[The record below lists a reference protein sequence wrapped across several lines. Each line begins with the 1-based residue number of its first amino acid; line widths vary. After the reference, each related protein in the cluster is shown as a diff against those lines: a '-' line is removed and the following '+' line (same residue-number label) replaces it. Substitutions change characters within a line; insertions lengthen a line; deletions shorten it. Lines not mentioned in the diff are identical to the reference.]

1 MQNSYY
7 DTTVAY
13 CGTQG
18 SFSEIAARKL
28 FPKGKLLP
36 CASFR
41 KAYEE
46 AHLGKADFAL
56 LPIENSYAGEVAATL
71 DLLYHG
77 ELAVEELYEMK
88 IEQNLVG
95 IKGTTLEDVTTVIS
109 HPQALA
115 QCAEYIAVHEFAEI
129 VSENTA
135 FAAKAVA
142 DKGSK
147 SLAAIAS
154 RACAELY
161 GLEVIAADI
170 AESRENTTRFA
181 LLSAR
186 PQVKRT
192 GEHLI
197 LLFAVGDRSGALA
210 DALQVI
216 ARHGYNMKS
225 LHSRPLKDRPWQYYF
240 YVEAEGEGS
249 ENALVEELKECCDNA
264 KIAGRFL
271 PDKQIK

>member
-1 MQNSYY
+1 MNQDNQIKV
-7 DTTVAY
+7 TY

-18 SFSEIAARKL
+18 SFSEIAAKKL
-28 FPKGKLLP
+28 FPKGELIACP
-36 CASFR
+36 SF
-41 KAYEE
+41 KEAYD
-46 AHLGKADFAL
+46 LVTRGKADAAL
-56 LPIENSYAGEVAATL
+56 LPIENSYAGEVAATV
-71 DLLYHG
+71 DLLYRG
-77 ELAVEELYEMK
+77 SLAVKDVYQMK

-95 IKGTTLEDVTTVIS
+95 VKGATLADVTTVVS

-115 QCAEYIAVHEFAEI
+115 QCAEYIAAHKFAEV

-161 GLEVIAADI
+161 GLSVIAADI

-181 LLSAR
+181 LFTKVSEN
-186 PQVKRT
+186 KRE

-210 DALQVI
+210 EALAII
-216 ARHGYNMKS
+216 ARYGYNMKS

-240 YVEAEGEGS
+240 YVEAEGSGE
-249 ENALVEELKECCDNA
+249 EDALLSSLKDCCADA

-271 PDKQIK
+271 PDLEIK

>member
-1 MQNSYY
+1 MNDEKQI
-7 DTTVAY
+7 TVAY

-18 SFSEIAARKL
+18 SFSEIATSKL
-28 FPKGKLLP
+28 FPKGKLVP
-36 CASFR
+36 CPSFQA
-41 KAYEE
+41 AYD
-46 AHLGKADFAL
+46 LVTSGKADQAL
-56 LPIENSYAGEVAATL
+56 LPIENSYAGEVAATV
-71 DLLYHG
+71 DLLYRG
-77 ELAVEELYEMK
+77 DLLVRDLYEMK

-95 IKGTTLEDVTTVIS
+95 VNGATLEDVTTVIS

-115 QCAEYIAVHEFAEI
+115 QCAEYIAAHKFSEV

-142 DKGSK
+142 DKGTK

-154 RACAELY
+154 RACAEIY
-161 GLEVIAADI
+161 GLTVIAADI

-181 LLSAR
+181 LFTRAEG
-186 PQVKRT
+186 QKRQ

-210 DALQVI
+210 DALSII
-216 ARHGYNMKS
+216 ARYGYNMKS

-240 YVEAEGEGS
+240 YVEAEGHGE
-249 ENALVEELKECCDNA
+249 EAALLESLKNCCADA

-271 PDKQIK
+271 PGLQIL

>member
-1 MQNSYY
+1 MKDEAQ
-7 DTTVAY
+7 TKIAY

-18 SFSEIAARKL
+18 SFSEIAAGKL

-36 CASFR
+36 CPSFQA
-41 KAYEE
+41 AYDLVVKGD
-46 AHLGKADFAL
+46 AQAAL
-56 LPIENSYAGEVAATL
+56 LPIENSYAGEVAATV
-71 DLLYHG
+71 DLLYRG
-77 ELAVEELYEMK
+77 SLKVKDVYEMK

-95 IKGTTLEDVTTVIS
+95 VKGASLEDVNTVVS

-115 QCAEYIAVHEFAEI
+115 QCAEYIAAHKFSEI

-142 DKGSK
+142 DKGAK
-147 SLAAIAS
+147 NLAAIAS

-161 GLEVIAADI
+161 GLEVIAENI

-181 LLSAR
+181 LFT
-186 PQVKRT
+186 QGEEKKRE

-210 DALQVI
+210 EALQII
-216 ARHGYNMKS
+216 ARYGYNMKS

-240 YVEAEGEGS
+240 YVEAEGDGS
-249 ENALVEELKECCDNA
+249 EDALLNGLKGCCADV

-271 PDKQIK
+271 PGLQIL

>member
-1 MQNSYY
+1 MKDEAQ
-7 DTTVAY
+7 TKIAY

-18 SFSEIAARKL
+18 SFSEIAAGKL

-36 CASFR
+36 CPSFQA
-41 KAYEE
+41 AYDLVIKGD
-46 AHLGKADFAL
+46 AQAAL
-56 LPIENSYAGEVAATL
+56 LPIENSYAGEVAATV
-71 DLLYHG
+71 DLLYRG
-77 ELAVEELYEMK
+77 SLKVKDVYEMK

-95 IKGTTLEDVTTVIS
+95 VKGASLEDVNTVVS

-115 QCAEYIAVHEFAEI
+115 QCAEYIAAHKFSEI

-142 DKGSK
+142 DKGAK
-147 SLAAIAS
+147 NLAAIAS

-161 GLEVIAADI
+161 GLEVIAENI

-181 LLSAR
+181 LFT
-186 PQVKRT
+186 QGEGEKRE

-210 DALQVI
+210 EALQII
-216 ARHGYNMKS
+216 ARYGYNMKS

-240 YVEAEGEGS
+240 YVEAEGDGS
-249 ENALVEELKECCDNA
+249 EDALLNGLKDCCADV

-271 PDKQIK
+271 PGLQIL

>member
-1 MQNSYY
+1 MKDEAQ
-7 DTTVAY
+7 TKIAY

-18 SFSEIAARKL
+18 SFSEIAAGKL

-36 CASFR
+36 CPSFQA
-41 KAYEE
+41 AYDLVVKGD
-46 AHLGKADFAL
+46 AQAAL
-56 LPIENSYAGEVAATL
+56 LPIENSYAGEVAATV
-71 DLLYHG
+71 DLLYRG
-77 ELAVEELYEMK
+77 SLKVKDVYEMK

-95 IKGTTLEDVTTVIS
+95 VKGASLEDVNTVVS

-115 QCAEYIAVHEFAEI
+115 QCAEYIAAHKFSEI

-142 DKGSK
+142 DKGAK
-147 SLAAIAS
+147 NLAAIAS

-161 GLEVIAADI
+161 GLEVIAENV

-181 LLSAR
+181 LFT
-186 PQVKRT
+186 QGEGKKRES
-192 GEHLI
+192 EHLI

-210 DALQVI
+210 EALQII
-216 ARHGYNMKS
+216 ARYGYNMKS

-240 YVEAEGEGS
+240 YVEAEGNGS
-249 ENALVEELKECCDNA
+249 EDALLNGLKDCCADV

-271 PDKQIK
+271 PGLQIL

>member
-1 MQNSYY
+1 MKDEAQ
-7 DTTVAY
+7 TKIAY

-18 SFSEIAARKL
+18 SFSEIAAGKL

-36 CASFR
+36 CPSFQA
-41 KAYEE
+41 AYDLVVKGD
-46 AHLGKADFAL
+46 AQAAL
-56 LPIENSYAGEVAATL
+56 LPIENSYAGEVAATV
-71 DLLYHG
+71 DLLYRG
-77 ELAVEELYEMK
+77 SLKVKDVYEMK

-95 IKGTTLEDVTTVIS
+95 VKGASLEDVNTVVS

-115 QCAEYIAVHEFAEI
+115 QCAEYIAAHKFSEI

-161 GLEVIAADI
+161 GLEVIAENV

-181 LLSAR
+181 LFT
-186 PQVKRT
+186 QGEGKKRDS
-192 GEHLI
+192 EHLI
-197 LLFAVGDRSGALA
+197 LLFAVGDLSGALA
-210 DALQVI
+210 EALAII
-216 ARHGYNMKS
+216 ARYGYNMKS

-240 YVEAEGEGS
+240 YVEAEGSGE
-249 ENALVEELKECCDNA
+249 EDALLHSLKDCCVDA

-271 PDKQIK
+271 PGLQIL

>member
-1 MQNSYY
+1 MAQKKSL
-7 DTTVAY
+7 TVAY

-18 SFSEIAARKL
+18 SFGEIAASRL
-28 FPKGKLLP
+28 FPNGKLLA
-36 CASFR
+36 CSSFQEAYAS
-41 KAYEE
+41 A
-46 AHLGKADFAL
+46 LDGKADRAL
-56 LPIENSYAGEVAATL
+56 LPIENSYAGEVSATL
-71 DLLYHG
+71 DLLYRG
-77 ELAVEELYEMK
+77 SLTAVDLFEMK
-88 IEQNLVG
+88 IEQCLVG
-95 IKGTTLEDVTTVIS
+95 VPGAKLDEIKTVIS

-115 QCAEYIAVHEFAEI
+115 QCADYIAAHAFREV

-142 DKGSK
+142 EQQEK

-161 GLEVIAADI
+161 GLQVLEADI

-181 LLSAR
+181 LLAKTAAD
-186 PQVKRT
+186 KRD

-210 DALQVI
+210 EALQII
-216 ARHGYNMKS
+216 ARYGYNMKS
-225 LHSRPLKDRPWQYYF
+225 LHSRPLKDKPWQYYF
-240 YVEAEGEGS
+240 YVEAEGAGE
-249 ENALVEELKECCDNA
+249 EIRLLTELKKCCAEA

-271 PDKQIK
+271 PDLTL

>member
-1 MQNSYY
+1 MNQDNQIKV
-7 DTTVAY
+7 TY

-18 SFSEIAARKL
+18 SFSEIAAKKL
-28 FPKGKLLP
+28 FPKGELIACP
-36 CASFR
+36 SF
-41 KAYEE
+41 KEAYDLVTRGE
-46 AHLGKADFAL
+46 ADAAL
-56 LPIENSYAGEVAATL
+56 LPIENSYAGEVAATV
-71 DLLYHG
+71 DLLYRG
-77 ELAVEELYEMK
+77 SLAVKDVYQMK

-95 IKGTTLEDVTTVIS
+95 VKGATIEDVRTVVS

-115 QCAEYIAVHEFAEI
+115 QCAEYIAAHKFSEV

-161 GLEVIAADI
+161 GLSVIAADI

-181 LLSAR
+181 LFTKVSEN
-186 PQVKRT
+186 KRE

-210 DALQVI
+210 EALAII
-216 ARHGYNMKS
+216 ARYGYNMKS

-240 YVEAEGEGS
+240 YVEAEGSGE
-249 ENALVEELKECCDNA
+249 EDALLSSLKNCCADV

-271 PDKQIK
+271 PGLEIK

>member
-1 MQNSYY
+1 MKQDNQIKV
-7 DTTVAY
+7 TY

-18 SFSEIAARKL
+18 SFSEIAAEKL
-28 FPKGKLLP
+28 FPKGDLVACP
-36 CASFR
+36 SF
-41 KAYEE
+41 KSAYDL
-46 AHLGKADFAL
+46 ALRGDADAAL
-56 LPIENSYAGEVAATL
+56 LPIENSYAGEVAATV
-71 DLLYHG
+71 DLLYRG
-77 ELAVEELYEMK
+77 SLTIKDVYQMK

-95 IKGTTLEDVTTVIS
+95 VKGATLADVTTVVS

-115 QCAEYIAVHEFAEI
+115 QCAEYIAAHKFAEI

-147 SLAAIAS
+147 NLAAIAS

-161 GLEVIAADI
+161 GLHVLAADI

-181 LLSAR
+181 LFTRAAGE
-186 PQVKRT
+186 KRV

-210 DALQVI
+210 EALAII
-216 ARHGYNMKS
+216 ARYGYNMKS

-240 YVEAEGEGS
+240 YVEAEGSGE
-249 ENALVEELKECCDNA
+249 EDALLSSLKDCCADV

-271 PDKQIK
+271 PDLEIK

>member
-1 MQNSYY
+1 MQSKP
-7 DTTVAY
+7 TRIAY

-18 SFSEIAARKL
+18 SFSEIAASKL
-28 FPKGKLLP
+28 FPSGILTP
-36 CASFR
+36 CTSF
-41 KAYEE
+41 KEAYDMT
-46 AHLGKADFAL
+46 AMGAADLAL
-56 LPIENSYAGEVAATL
+56 LPIENSYAGEVAATV
-71 DLLYHG
+71 DLLYRG
-77 ELAVEELYEMK
+77 SLTVADLYEMK

-95 IKGTTLEDVTTVIS
+95 IKSTTLEEVETVIS

-115 QCAEYIAVHEFAEI
+115 QCAEYIAAHRFSEI

-142 DKGSK
+142 DKGSHT
-147 SLAAIAS
+147 LAAIAS

-161 GLEVIAADI
+161 GLEIIAEDI

-181 LLSAR
+181 LFTAH
-186 PQVKRT
+186 PAAKRE

-210 DALQVI
+210 DALNII
-216 ARHGYNMKS
+216 ARYGYNMKS
-225 LHSRPLKDRPWQYYF
+225 LHSRPLKDKPWQYYF
-240 YVEAEGEGS
+240 YVEAEGAGS
-249 ENALVEELKECCDNA
+249 EAALLDGLKHYCEDA

-271 PDKQIK
+271 PGKEIL

>member
-1 MQNSYY
+1 MPN
-7 DTTVAY
+7 TTKKTNVAY

-18 SFSEIAARKL
+18 SFSEIAASKL
-28 FPKGKLLP
+28 FPAGELIP

-41 KAYEE
+41 EAYERVKEGE
-46 AHLGKADFAL
+46 ASLAL

-71 DLLYHG
+71 DLLYKG
-77 ELAVEELYEMK
+77 DLNVTDLYEMR

-95 IKGTTLEDVTTVIS
+95 VSGATLESVRTVIS

-115 QCAEYIAVHEFAEI
+115 QCAEFIAARKYSEI

-142 DKGSK
+142 DKGSPE
-147 SLAAIAS
+147 LAAIAS

-161 GLEVIAADI
+161 GLKIIAENI

-181 LLSAR
+181 LFSAY
-186 PQVKRT
+186 PAEKRA

-210 DALQVI
+210 QALNII
-216 ARHGYNMKS
+216 AKRGFNMKS

-240 YVEAEGEGS
+240 YVEAEGDGSEGS
-249 ENALVEELKECCDNA
+249 LVDELKMYCEDA

-271 PDKQIK
+271 PGVEIL